1 MSLINQVLFSFI
13 KIKKTLSRIVKK
25 RKEKPKKEGE
35 IDPKFWDM
43 MLCAKKSDFERICH
57 EFGVTDFRWM
67 LKQLNLKKKEKEDE
81 QAKVF
86 VSNIIISC
94 WCLTRFVSQFL
105 IILS

>member
-1 MSLINQVLFSFI
+1 M
-13 KIKKTLSRIVKK
+13 SRIVKK

-43 MLCAKKSDFERICH
+43 MLCAKKSDYERICQ
-57 EFGVTDFRWM
+57 EFGVTDYRWM

-86 VSNIIISC
+86 LSAIESSHSVVSPD
-94 WCLTRFVSQFL
+94 
-105 IILS
+105 LSVNF